1 MFSSSIVSK
10 KYNNKRLDLFLVGM
24 GIVKS
29 RQRAVSLIMSG
40 NVYITG
46 EKIDKPGRLIK
57 NKQII
62 RIKKND
68 NPWVSRGGLKLA
80 KAIENFKINIADKV
94 CADLGCSTGGFSDV
108 LLKKGAKKIFA
119 IDVGYG
125 QFDWRLRNSKNII
138 LLERTNA
145 KFVNSKVI
153 TELVDLLVC
162 DVSFISLKKVI
173 LPFKSLLKEKF
184 EIVALIKPQFEAS
197 KELVGKKGII
207 KNEKTHKDIC
217 VNINSWFVENFSPD
231 FIEIIES
238 PILGQKGNKE
248 FLIYLK
254 KANY

>member
-1 MFSSSIVSK
+1 MFSSNIVSK
-10 KYNNKRLDLFLVGM
+10 KFNNKRLDLFLVDM

-40 NVYITG
+40 NVYIID
-46 EKIDKPGRLIK
+46 EKIDKPGKLIK

-80 KAIENFKINIADKV
+80 KAIKKFKINVKDKV
-94 CADLGCSTGGFSDV
+94 CADIGCSTGGFSDV
-108 LLKKGAKKIFA
+108 LLKNDAKKIFA

-145 KFVNSKVI
+145 KFVNSKII
-153 TELVDLLVC
+153 TELIDLVVC

-184 EIVALIKPQFEAS
+184 EIIALIKPQFEAS
-197 KELVGKKGII
+197 KQLVGKKGII
-207 KNEKTHKDIC
+207 RDDKTHSNIC
-217 VNINSWFVENFSPD
+217 ININSWFVENFSPN
-231 FIEIIES
+231 FVEIIDS

-248 FLIYLK
+248 FLIYVK
-254 KANY
+254 KD

>member
-1 MFSSSIVSK
+1 MFSSNIVSK
-10 KYNNKRLDLFLVGM
+10 KFNNKRLDLFLVDM

-40 NVYITG
+40 NVFIID
-46 EKIDKPGRLIK
+46 EKIDKPGKLIK

-62 RIKKND
+62 RIKKNN

-80 KAIENFKINIADKV
+80 KAISKFKINVKDKV
-94 CADLGCSTGGFSDV
+94 CADIGCSTGGFSDV
-108 LLKKGAKKIFA
+108 LLKNDAKKIFA

-145 KFVNSKVI
+145 KFVNSKII
-153 TELVDLLVC
+153 TELIDLVVC

-173 LPFKSLLKEKF
+173 LPFKNLLKEKF
-184 EIVALIKPQFEAS
+184 EIIALIKPQFEAS
-197 KELVGKKGII
+197 KQLVGKKGII
-207 KNEKTHKDIC
+207 RDDKTHRNIC
-217 VNINSWFVENFSPD
+217 RNINSWFVENFSPN
-231 FIEIIES
+231 FVEIIDS

-248 FLIYLK
+248 FLIYVK
-254 KANY
+254 KD

>member
-80 KAIENFKINIADKV
+80 KAIENFKINVADKV

-108 LLKKGAKKIFA
+108 LLKNGAKKIFA

-125 QFDWRLRNSKNII
+125 QFDWKLRNSKNII

-145 KFVNSKVI
+145 KFINSKVI

-173 LPFKSLLKEKF
+173 LPFKS
-184 EIVALIKPQFEAS
+184 
-197 KELVGKKGII
+197 
-207 KNEKTHKDIC
+207 
-217 VNINSWFVENFSPD
+217 
-231 FIEIIES
+231 
-238 PILGQKGNKE
+238 
-248 FLIYLK
+248 
-254 KANY
+254 

>member
-1 MFSSSIVSK
+1 MFSSNIVSK
-10 KYNNKRLDLFLVGM
+10 KYNNKRLDLFLVGI

-29 RQRAVSLIMSG
+29 RQRAVSLIMNG
-40 NVYITG
+40 NVYITDK
-46 EKIDKPGRLIK
+46 KIDKPGKLIK

-68 NPWVSRGGLKLA
+68 NPWVSRGGVKLS
-80 KAIENFKINIADKV
+80 KAINNFKIKVKDKV
-94 CADLGCSTGGFSDV
+94 CADIGCSTGGFSDV
-108 LLKKGAKKIFA
+108 LLKNGAKKIFA

-145 KFVNSKVI
+145 KFVNSKIV
-153 TELVDLLVC
+153 TELVDLVVC

-197 KELVGKKGII
+197 KQLVGKKGII
-207 KNEKTHKDIC
+207 RDEKIHRSIC
-217 VNINSWFVENFSPD
+217 RNINCWFIENFSPN
-231 FIEIIES
+231 FIEIIDS

-254 KANY
+254 KG

>member
-1 MFSSSIVSK
+1 MFSSNIVSK
-10 KYNNKRLDLFLVGM
+10 KFNNKRLDLFLVGM
-24 GIVKS
+24 GIVES

-40 NVYITG
+40 NVYITD
-46 EKIDKPGRLIK
+46 EKIDKPGKLIK
-57 NKQII
+57 NRQII

-80 KAIENFKINIADKV
+80 KAIDNFKINVKNKI

-108 LLKKGAKKIFA
+108 LLKNGAKKIFA

-173 LPFKSLLKEKF
+173 LPFKNLLKKKF

-207 KNEKTHKDIC
+207 RDEKVHRNIC
-217 VNINSWFVENFSPD
+217 VNIHSWFVENFSPD
-231 FIEIIES
+231 VLEIINS

-248 FLIYLK
+248 FLIHVK
-254 KANY
+254 KS

>member
-1 MFSSSIVSK
+1 MFSSNIVSK
-10 KYNNKRLDLFLVGM
+10 KYNNKRLDFFLVGM

-40 NVYITG
+40 NVYITN
-46 EKIDKPGRLIK
+46 EKIDKPGKLIK
-57 NKQII
+57 NKQIV

-80 KAIENFKINIADKV
+80 KAIDNFKINVKDKICV
-94 CADLGCSTGGFSDV
+94 DVGCSTGGFSDV
-108 LLKKGAKKIFA
+108 LLNNGAKKIFA

-153 TELVDLLVC
+153 TELVDLIVC

-173 LPFKSLLKEKF
+173 LPFKSLLKQKF
-184 EIVALIKPQFEAS
+184 EAKSRLRKHQLRQV
-197 KELVGKKGII
+197 
-207 KNEKTHKDIC
+207 
-217 VNINSWFVENFSPD
+217 
-231 FIEIIES
+231 
-238 PILGQKGNKE
+238 
-248 FLIYLK
+248 
-254 KANY
+254 

>member
-1 MFSSSIVSK
+1 MFSSNIVLE
-10 KYNNKRLDLFLVGM
+10 KYNNKRLDSFLVGM

-40 NVYITG
+40 NIYIAG
-46 EKIDKPGRLIK
+46 EKIDKPGKLIK
-57 NKQII
+57 KKQII

-80 KAIENFKINIADKV
+80 KAIDNFKIKVKDKV

-108 LLKKGAKKIFA
+108 LLKNGAKKIFA

-145 KFVNSKVI
+145 KFIISKVI

-173 LPFKSLLKEKF
+173 LPFKNLLKEKF
-184 EIVALIKPQFEAS
+184 EIIALIKPQFEAS

-207 KNEKTHKDIC
+207 RDEKIHENIC
-217 VNINSWFVENFSPD
+217 VNINSWFVENFFPD
-231 FIEIIES
+231 VVEIINS

-248 FLIYLK
+248 FLIYVK
-254 KANY
+254 KN

>member
-1 MFSSSIVSK
+1 MFSSNIVSK
-10 KYNNKRLDLFLVGM
+10 KFNNKRLDLFLVGM

-40 NVYITG
+40 NVYITD
-46 EKIDKPGRLIK
+46 EKIDKPGKLIK
-57 NKQII
+57 NRQII

-80 KAIENFKINIADKV
+80 KAIDNFKINVKNKI

-108 LLKKGAKKIFA
+108 LLKNGAKKIFA

-173 LPFKSLLKEKF
+173 LPFKNLLKEKF

-207 KNEKTHKDIC
+207 RDEKVHRNIC

-231 FIEIIES
+231 SLEIINS

-248 FLIYLK
+248 FLIHVK
-254 KANY
+254 KS

>member
-1 MFSSSIVSK
+1 MFSSNIVSK
-10 KYNNKRLDLFLVGM
+10 KYNNKRLDLFLVGI

-40 NVYITG
+40 NVYIID
-46 EKIDKPGRLIK
+46 EKIDKPGKLIK

-62 RIKKND
+62 RIKQND
-68 NPWVSRGGLKLA
+68 NPWVSRGGLKLS
-80 KAIENFKINIADKV
+80 KAINNFKINVKDKV
-94 CADLGCSTGGFSDV
+94 CVDIGCSTGGFSDV
-108 LLKKGAKKIFA
+108 LLKNNARKIFA

-145 KFVNSKVI
+145 KFVNSNII
-153 TELVDLLVC
+153 TELVDLVVC

-197 KELVGKKGII
+197 KQLVGKKGII
-207 KNEKTHKDIC
+207 RDEKIHRNIC
-217 VNINSWFVENFSPD
+217 RNINTWFVENFSPT
-231 FIEIIES
+231 FVQIIDS

-254 KANY
+254 KS

>member
-108 LLKKGAKKIFA
+108 LLKRVQKKF
-119 IDVGYG
+119 
-125 QFDWRLRNSKNII
+125 
-138 LLERTNA
+138 LLLMLGM
-145 KFVNSKVI
+145 VN
-153 TELVDLLVC
+153 
-162 DVSFISLKKVI
+162 
-173 LPFKSLLKEKF
+173 
-184 EIVALIKPQFEAS
+184 LI
-197 KELVGKKGII
+197 GG
-207 KNEKTHKDIC
+207 
-217 VNINSWFVENFSPD
+217 
-231 FIEIIES
+231 
-238 PILGQKGNKE
+238 
-248 FLIYLK
+248 
-254 KANY
+254 

>member
-1 MFSSSIVSK
+1 MFSSNIVLK
-10 KYNNKRLDLFLVGM
+10 KYNNKRLDSFLVDM

-40 NVYITG
+40 NVYVAD
-46 EKIDKPGRLIK
+46 EKIDKPGKLIK

-80 KAIENFKINIADKV
+80 KAIENFKIKVKDKV

-108 LLKKGAKKIFA
+108 LLKNGAKKIFA

-145 KFVNSKVI
+145 KFITSKVI

-173 LPFKSLLKEKF
+173 LPFKNLLKEKF
-184 EIVALIKPQFEAS
+184 EIIALIKPQFEAS

-207 KNEKTHKDIC
+207 RDEKIHENIC
-217 VNINSWFVENFSPD
+217 VNINSWFVENFFPD
-231 FIEIIES
+231 VVEIINS

-248 FLIYLK
+248 FLIYVK
-254 KANY
+254 KN

>member
-1 MFSSSIVSK
+1 MFSSNIVSK
-10 KYNNKRLDLFLVGM
+10 KFNNKRLDLFLVDM

-40 NVYITG
+40 NVYITD
-46 EKIDKPGRLIK
+46 EKIDKPGKLIK

-80 KAIENFKINIADKV
+80 KAINKFKINVKDKV
-94 CADLGCSTGGFSDV
+94 CADIGCSTGGFSDV
-108 LLKKGAKKIFA
+108 LLKNDAKKIFA

-145 KFVNSKVI
+145 KFVSSKII
-153 TELVDLLVC
+153 TELIDLVVC

-173 LPFKSLLKEKF
+173 LPFKSLLKKKF
-184 EIVALIKPQFEAS
+184 EIIALIKPQFEAS
-197 KELVGKKGII
+197 KQLVGKKGII
-207 KNEKTHKDIC
+207 RDDKTHRNIC
-217 VNINSWFVENFSPD
+217 RNINSWFVENFSPN
-231 FIEIIES
+231 FVEIIDS

-248 FLIYLK
+248 FLIYIK
-254 KANY
+254 KTNY

>member
-1 MFSSSIVSK
+1 MFNSNIVSK
-10 KYNNKRLDLFLVGM
+10 KFNNKRLDLVLVEM

-29 RQRAVSLIMSG
+29 RQRAISLIMSG
-40 NVYITG
+40 NVYVTG
-46 EKIDKPGRLIK
+46 EKVDKPGKVIK

-80 KAIENFKINIADKV
+80 KAIEKFKINVADKV

-125 QFDWRLRNSKNII
+125 QFDWKLRNSKNII

-145 KFVNSKVI
+145 KFINSKVI

-162 DVSFISLKKVI
+162 DVSFISLKNV
-173 LPFKSLLKEKF
+173 LLQPF
-184 EIVALIKPQFEAS
+184 
-197 KELVGKKGII
+197 
-207 KNEKTHKDIC
+207 
-217 VNINSWFVENFSPD
+217 
-231 FIEIIES
+231 
-238 PILGQKGNKE
+238 
-248 FLIYLK
+248 
-254 KANY
+254 

>member
-1 MFSSSIVSK
+1 MFSSNIVLK
-10 KYNNKRLDLFLVGM
+10 KYNNKRLDSFLVDM

-40 NVYITG
+40 NVYLAD
-46 EKIDKPGRLIK
+46 EKIDKPGKLIK

-80 KAIENFKINIADKV
+80 KAIENFKIKVKDKV

-108 LLKKGAKKIFA
+108 LLKNGAKKIFA

-145 KFVNSKVI
+145 KFINSKVI

-173 LPFKSLLKEKF
+173 LPFKNLLKEKF
-184 EIVALIKPQFEAS
+184 EIIALIKPQFEAS

-207 KNEKTHKDIC
+207 RDEKIHENIC
-217 VNINSWFVENFSPD
+217 VNINSWFVENFFPD
-231 FIEIIES
+231 VVEIINS

-248 FLIYLK
+248 FLIYVK
-254 KANY
+254 KN